1 MDDGICSLGGRSKN
15 IGVIPRSDNGFD
27 SPRLQ
32 ERNLLLG
39 PDQSRDRVACGHE
52 LLGDGAADIARRS
65 RNQDLQGVSPWRL
78 PANLP
83 GKLRR

>member
-1 MDDGICSLGGRSKN
+1 
-15 IGVIPRSDNGFD
+15 
-27 SPRLQ
+27 
-32 ERNLLLG
+32 
-39 PDQSRDRVACGHE
+39 VACGHE